1 MLGQHYVL
9 IKSFWIQSTITVAGF
24 ITENPNEEA
33 DYAVTKF
40 CCTISLS

>member
-9 IKSFWIQSTITVAGF
+9 IKSIQSTITVAGF

-40 CCTISLS
+40 CCIISLS

>member
-9 IKSFWIQSTITVAGF
+9 IKVILNTITVAGF

-40 CCTISLS
+40 CCIISLS